1 MENSKFI
8 QYKNKSIHYRV
19 FGKGEPVV
27 LVHGFGED
35 GNIWNELIKDLQNN
49 FHLIVP
55 DIPGSGKS
63 EMLDGDISIE
73 DYADVIK
80 EILAN
85 ELSEVSPTGGDLE
98 GAVVVMIGHS
108 MGGYI
113 TLAFAEKY
121 PELLNGFGLFHSS
134 AFADD
139 EEKKQTRRKAID
151 FIKANGAYAFLR
163 TSIPNLF
170 AGKQHLKE
178 MEDLIE
184 DGKKFSS
191 EVLIQYSYAMIN
203 RPDRTEILKTFCK
216 PVLFIIGEKD
226 NAIPLQASLQQC
238 HLPAI
243 AHVHI
248 LQNAGHMGMVEET
261 ITGKKIIEAF
271 IQNI

>member
-49 FHLIVP
+49 FHLIAP

-271 IQNI
+271 LQNI